1 MQCEKCAWTLL
12 NAFPFTNKNCSCAEC
27 LIEELVIQLMVNKI
41 ENIRLHS
48 WDSLTTDRNHMILVM
63 RSQTR
68 LLYHTLTH
76 TCCCKNTGDKKDF
89 FRPSVHFVHSAVSE
103 FIGCS
108 LVQVLIIRHKRLLFV
123 TELLA

>member
-1 MQCEKCAWTLL
+1 MQCEKCPWTLL

-63 RSQTR
+63 RS
-68 LLYHTLTH
+68 LSINKLIPLNE
-76 TCCCKNTGDKKDF
+76 CKLGYYIIHLRIPVAAKIQETKRTSFGHRCILF
-89 FRPSVHFVHSAVSE
+89 MQPSVSSSGASW
-103 FIGCS
+103 CKS
-108 LVQVLIIRHKRLLFV
+108 
-123 TELLA
+123 